1 MLLLNLSSVEEILL
15 KCAVVD
21 DSSLQ
26 RLSLVKLIQD
36 HPNLKLVAEY
46 NNAIETKNGLLD
58 TETDLIFLDIEM
70 PVLSGFELLDDL
82 PNKPQIIF
90 VTGKTQYAFK
100 AFDYDAVDYIHK
112 PVTKER
118 FNNAVSKAINL
129 YKLKHQVSTP
139 EDEEFIFVKSNLK
152 NRKVFLNKLKYIQ
165 ALGDYVKFVTE
176 KENFIVLATMKSFEA
191 QLPKDKFL
199 RVHKS
204 YIVNL
209 DKIERY
215 NSKTIE
221 IDQQKLPLSRHK
233 KSHLVEA
240 LSHIQ

>member
-1 MLLLNLSSVEEILL
+1 MEEILL

-26 RLSLVKLIQD
+26 RLSIVKLIKD

-58 TETDLIFLDIEM
+58 TEVDLIFLDIEM
-70 PVLSGFELLDDL
+70 PILTGFELLDDL

-90 VTGKTQYAFK
+90 VTGKTKYAFK

-112 PVTKER
+112 PVNRER
-118 FNNAVSKAINL
+118 FNNAVTKAINL
-129 YKLKHQVSTP
+129 FNLKHNGIP
-139 EDEEFIFVKSNLK
+139 IEDENFIFVKSNLK
-152 NRKVFLNKLKYIQ
+152 NRKVFLNKLKYIE

-176 KENFIVLATMKSFEA
+176 KDTFVVLATMKSFEN
-191 QLPKDKFL
+191 QLPPDQFL
-199 RVHKS
+199 RIHKS

-209 DKIERY
+209 EKVERY
-215 NSKTIE
+215 NSKNIE
-221 IDQQKLPLSRHK
+221 IDKQQLPLSRHK
-233 KSHLVEA
+233 KSNLIEA
-240 LSHIQ
+240 LSAMQDSPILS

>member
-1 MLLLNLSSVEEILL
+1 MEETLL

-26 RLSLVKLIQD
+26 RLSIVKLIKD

-58 TETDLIFLDIEM
+58 TDVDLIFLDIEM
-70 PVLSGFELLDDL
+70 PILTGFELLDDL

-90 VTGKTQYAFK
+90 VTGKTKYAFK

-112 PVTKER
+112 PVNRER
-118 FNNAVSKAINL
+118 FNNAVTKAINL
-129 YKLKHQVSTP
+129 YNLKHNGTLI
-139 EDEEFIFVKSNLK
+139 EDENFIFVKSNLK
-152 NRKVFLNKLKYIQ
+152 NRKVFLNKLKYIE

-176 KENFIVLATMKSFEA
+176 KDTFVVLATMKSFEN
-191 QLPKDKFL
+191 QLPPEQFL
-199 RVHKS
+199 RIHKS

-209 DKIERY
+209 EKVERY
-215 NSKTIE
+215 NSKNIE
-221 IDQQKLPLSRHK
+221 IDKQQIPLSRHK
-233 KSHLVEA
+233 KSNLIEA
-240 LSHIQ
+240 LSAMQD

>member
-1 MLLLNLSSVEEILL
+1 MEEILL
-15 KCAVVD
+15 KCTVVD

-26 RLSLVKLIQD
+26 RLSIVKLIKD

-58 TETDLIFLDIEM
+58 TPTDLIFLDIEM
-70 PVLSGFELLDDL
+70 PVLTGFELLDDL

-118 FNNAVSKAINL
+118 FNNAVTKAINL
-129 YKLKHQVSTP
+129 YKLKNQVATP
-139 EDEEFIFVKSNLK
+139 EDDEFIFVKSNLK
-152 NRKVFLNKLKYIQ
+152 NRKVFLSRLKYIQ

-176 KENFIVLATMKSFEA
+176 KENFIVLATMKSFEE
-191 QLPKDKFL
+191 QLPNDRFL
-199 RVHKS
+199 RIHKS

-209 DKIERY
+209 EKIERY
-215 NSKTIE
+215 NSKNIE
-221 IDQQKLPLSRHK
+221 IDQQKLPLSRNK
-233 KSHLVEA
+233 KSNLVDA
-240 LSHIQ
+240 LAQI

>member
-1 MLLLNLSSVEEILL
+1 MEETLL

-26 RLSLVKLIQD
+26 RLSIVKLIKD

-58 TETDLIFLDIEM
+58 TEVDLIFLDIEM
-70 PVLSGFELLDDL
+70 PILTGFELLDDL

-90 VTGKTQYAFK
+90 VTGKTKYAFK

-112 PVTKER
+112 PVNRER

-129 YKLKHQVSTP
+129 HNLKTNGTP
-139 EDEEFIFVKSNLK
+139 IEDENFIFVKSNLK
-152 NRKVFLNKLKYIQ
+152 NRKVFLNKLKYIE

-176 KENFIVLATMKSFEA
+176 KDTFVVLATMKSFEN
-191 QLPKDKFL
+191 QLPSEQFL
-199 RVHKS
+199 RIHKS

-209 DKIERY
+209 EKVERY
-215 NSKTIE
+215 NSKNIE
-221 IDQQKLPLSRHK
+221 IDKQQIPLSRHK
-233 KSHLVEA
+233 KSNLIEA
-240 LSHIQ
+240 LSAMQE